1 MHFLSQ
7 TGLKPSKS
15 RTSPHKNNIELQSNN
30 VKTTTP
36 SSDVSDGDKQQAD
49 IRTTPSEATKRKVE
63 TVDST
68 SPEIENKF
76 TTQTNTASKRGILNR
91 GDEEQNIQDDQ
102 LSSVKE
108 SLLKTSLD
116 VTEPV
121 TSSHMVSPSDEGMEM
136 SEWDRNDCEQPIAS
150 LTDEEIKII
159 GLTTVS
165 LPGCSQTAVKSTN
178 LGQNST
184 SNASSCIFSQSNSP
198 VVGES
203 FENDTEG
210 EGQMKGN
217 LIDVNVTETYIAKEA
232 RIAQIKADSL
242 AKRLKSKAVKEKN
255 DSSLVLESNYIE
267 KKQELTG
274 GKEKYEVTQEKPQR
288 RKSVQLQISVEGDE
302 DMKESLDIPA
312 KKRKS
317 QQLPC
322 ATSSSIHS
330 SALKSEDSN
339 KAMKRKDSI
348 SKQEYKLH
356 ELFLSASKSLEHTIH
371 SSKSPMDNDSKD
383 IKKGKTNASE
393 RKLSLAETEI
403 NFFGP
408 SKRQN
413 KTEKMEKQKKV
424 KEEIAAVKTLKPK
437 KLENRG
443 LEKKNNF
450 QKTKLQT
457 SAKGLTMSSEDS
469 DYMCSPAGGDSS
481 HEENDSLRRIWNNF
495 ELPQDNLVIEK
506 DSQSPV
512 KKQTQESTRKRTLSS
527 VSNDSDVMKQP
538 SMADA
543 LGLGKKQRVAHMPSH
558 VS

>member
-1 MHFLSQ
+1 MHFLSH
-7 TGLKPSKS
+7 TGLKASKS

-30 VKTTTP
+30 VKTTTTSP
-36 SSDVSDGDKQQAD
+36 DVSGGDKQQAD
-49 IRTTPSEATKRKVE
+49 IRTTPPEATKRKVE
-63 TVDST
+63 TVDNT

-76 TTQTNTASKRGILNR
+76 TTQTNTASIRGILNR

-136 SEWDRNDCEQPIAS
+136 SEWDRNDCEQPIAT

-165 LPGCSQTAVKSTN
+165 SPGCSQTAVKSTN

-184 SNASSCIFSQSNSP
+184 SNASSCIVSQSNSP
-198 VVGES
+198 VVGGF

-255 DSSLVLESNYIE
+255 YSSLVLESNCIE

-274 GKEKYEVTQEKPQR
+274 GKEKYEVTQEKQQR

-302 DMKESLDIPA
+302 DTKESLDIPA

-339 KAMKRKDSI
+339 KATKRKDSI

-383 IKKGKTNASE
+383 IKKGKANASK

-512 KKQTQESTRKRTLSS
+512 KKQAQESTRKRTLSS
-527 VSNDSDVMKQP
+527 VSDDSDVIKQP

>member
-1 MHFLSQ
+1 
-7 TGLKPSKS
+7 
-15 RTSPHKNNIELQSNN
+15 
-30 VKTTTP
+30 
-36 SSDVSDGDKQQAD
+36 
-49 IRTTPSEATKRKVE
+49 
-63 TVDST
+63 
-68 SPEIENKF
+68 
-76 TTQTNTASKRGILNR
+76 
-91 GDEEQNIQDDQ
+91 
-102 LSSVKE
+102 
-108 SLLKTSLD
+108 
-116 VTEPV
+116 
-121 TSSHMVSPSDEGMEM
+121 MVSPSDEGMEM

-267 KKQELTG
+267 KKQELSG
-274 GKEKYEVTQEKPQR
+274 GKEKYDVTQEKPQR

-339 KAMKRKDSI
+339 KATKRKDSI

-371 SSKSPMDNDSKD
+371 SSKSPIDNDSKD
-383 IKKGKTNASE
+383 IKKGKANASK

-457 SAKGLTMSSEDS
+457 SAKGLTMSSKDS

-481 HEENDSLRRIWNNF
+481 HEENNSLRRIWNNF

-512 KKQTQESTRKRTLSS
+512 KKQAQESTRKRTLSS

>member
-30 VKTTTP
+30 VKTT
-36 SSDVSDGDKQQAD
+36 DVSDGDKQLAD
-49 IRTTPSEATKRKVE
+49 IRTTPPEATKRKVE

-121 TSSHMVSPSDEGMEM
+121 TSSYMVSPSDEGLEM
-136 SEWDRNDCEQPIAS
+136 SELDRNDCEQPIAS
-150 LTDEEIKII
+150 LTDEEMKII

-165 LPGCSQTAVKSTN
+165 STN

-184 SNASSCIFSQSNSP
+184 SNASSCIVSQSNSP
-198 VVGES
+198 VVGEF

-210 EGQMKGN
+210 GGQMKSN
-217 LIDVNVTETYIAKEA
+217 LIDVNVTENYIAKEA

-255 DSSLVLESNYIE
+255 DSSLVLESNCIE
-267 KKQELTG
+267 KKQELIG

-339 KAMKRKDSI
+339 KATKRKDSI

-383 IKKGKTNASE
+383 IKKGKANASK

-512 KKQTQESTRKRTLSS
+512 KKQAQESTRKRTLSS
-527 VSNDSDVMKQP
+527 VSNDSDVIKQP

>member
-1 MHFLSQ
+1 MHFLSH
-7 TGLKPSKS
+7 TGLKASKS

-36 SSDVSDGDKQQAD
+36 SPDVSGGDKQQAD
-49 IRTTPSEATKRKVE
+49 IRTTPPEATKRKVE

-102 LSSVKE
+102 LFSVKE
-108 SLLKTSLD
+108 SLPKTSLD

-121 TSSHMVSPSDEGMEM
+121 TSSHTVSPSDEGMEM

-184 SNASSCIFSQSNSP
+184 SNASSCIVSQSNSP
-198 VVGES
+198 VVGGF

-274 GKEKYEVTQEKPQR
+274 GKEKYDVTQEKPQR

-302 DMKESLDIPA
+302 DTKESLDIPS

-330 SALKSEDSN
+330 SALKSEGSN
-339 KAMKRKDSI
+339 KATKRKDSI

-356 ELFLSASKSLEHTIH
+356 ELFLSASKSLEHI
-371 SSKSPMDNDSKD
+371 DNDSKD
-383 IKKGKTNASE
+383 IKKGKANASK

-512 KKQTQESTRKRTLSS
+512 KKQAQESTRKRTLSS
-527 VSNDSDVMKQP
+527 VSNDSDVIKQP

>member
-1 MHFLSQ
+1 MQFLSQ

-36 SSDVSDGDKQQAD
+36 SPDVSDGDKQRAD
-49 IRTTPSEATKRKVE
+49 IRTTPPEATKRKVE
-63 TVDST
+63 TLDST

-102 LSSVKE
+102 LFSVKE
-108 SLLKTSLD
+108 SLPKTSLD

-136 SEWDRNDCEQPIAS
+136 SELDRNDCEQPIAS
-150 LTDEEIKII
+150 LTDEEMKII

-165 LPGCSQTAVKSTN
+165 SPGCSQTAVKSTN

-184 SNASSCIFSQSNSP
+184 SNASSCIVSQSNSS
-198 VVGES
+198 VVGGF

-274 GKEKYEVTQEKPQR
+274 GKEKFGVTQEKPQR

-302 DMKESLDIPA
+302 DTKESLDIPA

-322 ATSSSIHS
+322 ATSSSLHS

-339 KAMKRKDSI
+339 KATKRKDSI

-383 IKKGKTNASE
+383 IKKGKANASK

-512 KKQTQESTRKRTLSS
+512 KKQAQESTRKRTLSS
-527 VSNDSDVMKQP
+527 VSNDSDVIKQP

>member
-30 VKTTTP
+30 VKTT
-36 SSDVSDGDKQQAD
+36 DVSDGDKQLAD
-49 IRTTPSEATKRKVE
+49 IRTTPPEATKRKVE

-121 TSSHMVSPSDEGMEM
+121 TSSHMVSPSDEGLEM
-136 SEWDRNDCEQPIAS
+136 SELDRNDCEQPIAS
-150 LTDEEIKII
+150 LTDEEMKII

-165 LPGCSQTAVKSTN
+165 STN

-184 SNASSCIFSQSNSP
+184 SNASSCIVSQSNSP
-198 VVGES
+198 VVGEF

-210 EGQMKGN
+210 GGQMKSN
-217 LIDVNVTETYIAKEA
+217 LIDVNVTENYIAKEA

-255 DSSLVLESNYIE
+255 DSSLVLESNCIE
-267 KKQELTG
+267 KKQELIG

-339 KAMKRKDSI
+339 KATKRKDSI

-383 IKKGKTNASE
+383 IKKGKANASK

-512 KKQTQESTRKRTLSS
+512 KKQAQESTRKRTLSS
-527 VSNDSDVMKQP
+527 VSNDSDVIKQP

>member
-1 MHFLSQ
+1 MHFLSH
-7 TGLKPSKS
+7 TGLKASKS

-36 SSDVSDGDKQQAD
+36 SPDVSDGDKQQAD
-49 IRTTPSEATKRKVE
+49 IRTTPPEATKRKVE
-63 TVDST
+63 TVDNT

-102 LSSVKE
+102 LFSVKE
-108 SLLKTSLD
+108 SLPKTSLD

-184 SNASSCIFSQSNSP
+184 SNASSCIVSQSNSP

-203 FENDTEG
+203 FENYTEG
-210 EGQMKGN
+210 GGQMKSN

-242 AKRLKSKAVKEKN
+242 ANRLKSKAVKN

-274 GKEKYEVTQEKPQR
+274 GKEKYDVTQEKPLR
-288 RKSVQLQISVEGDE
+288 RKSVQLQFSVEGDE

-322 ATSSSIHS
+322 ATSSSLHS

-356 ELFLSASKSLEHTIH
+356 ELFLSASKSLERTIH
-371 SSKSPMDNDSKD
+371 SSKSPIDNDSKD
-383 IKKGKTNASE
+383 IKKGKANASK

-512 KKQTQESTRKRTLSS
+512 KKQAQESTRKRTLSP
-527 VSNDSDVMKQP
+527 VSNDSDMIKQP

>member
-30 VKTTTP
+30 VKTT
-36 SSDVSDGDKQQAD
+36 DVSDGDKQLAD
-49 IRTTPSEATKRKVE
+49 IRTTPPEATKRKVE

-121 TSSHMVSPSDEGMEM
+121 TSSYMVSPSDEGLEM
-136 SEWDRNDCEQPIAS
+136 SELDRNDCEQPIAS
-150 LTDEEIKII
+150 LTDEEMKII

-165 LPGCSQTAVKSTN
+165 STN

-184 SNASSCIFSQSNSP
+184 SNASSCIVSQSNSP
-198 VVGES
+198 VVGEF

-210 EGQMKGN
+210 GGQMKSN
-217 LIDVNVTETYIAKEA
+217 LIDVNVTENYIAKEA

-274 GKEKYEVTQEKPQR
+274 GKEKYDMTQEKPQR

-302 DMKESLDIPA
+302 DMKESLDISA

-322 ATSSSIHS
+322 ATSSSLHS

-339 KAMKRKDSI
+339 KATKRKDSI

-371 SSKSPMDNDSKD
+371 SSKSPIDNDSKD
-383 IKKGKTNASE
+383 IKKGKANASK

-506 DSQSPV
+506 NSQSPV
-512 KKQTQESTRKRTLSS
+512 KKQAQESTRKRTLSS
-527 VSNDSDVMKQP
+527 VSNDSDMIKQP

>member
-36 SSDVSDGDKQQAD
+36 SPDVSDGDKQQAD
-49 IRTTPSEATKRKVE
+49 IRTTPPEATKRKVE

-116 VTEPV
+116 VTETV

-136 SEWDRNDCEQPIAS
+136 SEWDRNDCEQPIAT

-165 LPGCSQTAVKSTN
+165 SPGCSQTAVKSTN

-184 SNASSCIFSQSNSP
+184 SNASSCIISQSNSP
-198 VVGES
+198 VVGGF

-267 KKQELTG
+267 KKQEFTG
-274 GKEKYEVTQEKPQR
+274 GKEKYDVTQEKPQR

-302 DMKESLDIPA
+302 DTKESLDIPS

-356 ELFLSASKSLEHTIH
+356 ELFLSASKSLEHI
-371 SSKSPMDNDSKD
+371 DNDSKD
-383 IKKGKTNASE
+383 IKKGKANASK

-512 KKQTQESTRKRTLSS
+512 KKQAQESTRKRTLSS
-527 VSNDSDVMKQP
+527 VSNDSDVIKQP